1 MKNIFGLNLQLFAEA
16 VVNTTDSGNAN
27 QNPVENGVQAYG
39 GTGMTAETKTFYDKN
54 LIAMAGPN
62 LVYDQL
68 AQKRPIPKGNGKSV
82 EFRRFKPLPKAT
94 QPLTEGVT
102 PAGKKVD
109 VESMTSY
116 VSQYGDYIVH
126 SDLLELT
133 AVDNVIVEDT
143 RLLGNQAG
151 ITLDTI
157 VRNKV
162 MAGNVCFYCPKT
174 VNGVKTQVTD
184 RADLDETSTLTVDV
198 IKRAVTYLRAN
209 NAPTFDGYYVAV
221 IHPHISYDL
230 MNDPAFVE
238 ASKYG
243 APEQL
248 FKGEIGRIAGVRFL
262 ESSEAKIWNDPADD
276 TPEGLAVYGTLIV
289 GRDAYGSTEIEGGG
303 LETIIKQKGSS
314 GVADALDQRSS
325 VGWKAT
331 KTAEV
336 LVENYMVRI
345 ESTSSAFS
353 DTAAN

>member
-1 MKNIFGLNLQLFAEA
+1 MKRVFGMNLQLFAEGT
-16 VVNTTDSGNAN
+16 VNTTQSGETN
-27 QNPVENGVQAYG
+27 QNPVTDGVQPYG
-39 GTGMTAETKTFYDKN
+39 GTGMSAETKTFYDRN

-68 AQKRPIPKGNGKSV
+68 AQKRPIPKGSGKSV

-102 PAGKKVD
+102 PNGRKVD

-126 SDLLELT
+126 SDMLELT
-133 AVDNVIVEDT
+133 AIDNIIVEDT

-151 ITLDTI
+151 LTLDTI

-174 VNGVKTQVTD
+174 VEGKQVEVTD
-184 RADLDETSTLTVDV
+184 RSELDATSTLTVDV

-221 IHPHISYDL
+221 IHPHVSYDL

-262 ESSEAKIWNDPADD
+262 ESSEAKIWNGTDDD
-276 TPEGLAVYGTLIV
+276 TPNGLAVYGTLIV

-303 LETIIKQKGSS
+303 LQTIIKQKGSS

-331 KTAEV
+331 KTAEI

-345 ESTSSAFS
+345 ESTSSAFG